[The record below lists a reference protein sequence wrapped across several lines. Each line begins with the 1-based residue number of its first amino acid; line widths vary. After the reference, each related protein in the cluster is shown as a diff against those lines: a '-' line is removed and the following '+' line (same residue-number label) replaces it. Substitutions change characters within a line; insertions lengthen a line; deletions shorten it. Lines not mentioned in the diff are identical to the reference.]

1 MRGRP
6 ISGRWS
12 GAVPTVTP
20 DPPKGAD
27 ATVGRNCAAL
37 CAVIATRAR
46 AGRYRSMPLKTVQI
60 IAALIAAVAF
70 VLAFIAAGMFLV
82 SSLFMAVGL
91 AAVAW
96 LTRSLIRQVRARRPG
111 RPA

>member
-1 MRGRP
+1 MRDRP
-6 ISGRWS
+6 INGRWS

-37 CAVIATRAR
+37 CAVIAPPPRAV
-46 AGRYRSMPLKTVQI
+46 RYRSMPLKTVQI
-60 IAALIAAVAF
+60 VAALAAAVAF
-70 VLAFIAAGMFLV
+70 LLAFIAAGIFIV

-91 AAVAW
+91 AAVGWLAW
-96 LTRSLIRQVRARRPG
+96 SLIRQVRARRPG

>member
-1 MRGRP
+1 MRDRP
-6 ISGRWS
+6 INGRWS

-37 CAVIATRAR
+37 CAVIATPPRAV
-46 AGRYRSMPLKTVQI
+46 RYRSMPLKTVQI
-60 IAALIAAVAF
+60 VAAVAAAVAF
-70 VLAFIAAGMFLV
+70 LLAFIAAGIFIV

-91 AAVAW
+91 AAVGWLAW
-96 LTRSLIRQVRARRPG
+96 SLIRQVRTNRRG
-111 RPA
+111 RPV